1 MLNPKRIFPLLLLAL
16 ALGIIGC
23 SSQEYTT
30 AKLAIQQSDWVK
42 AAEWLPKAMAV
53 EPDNP
58 EIPIILGIE
67 IYAQNKEW
75 DKMNEMFDNAM
86 SINSDKIVEVRNT
99 FLPVKEVVKNYR
111 EHFWAESF
119 NAGVEHY
126 RKIQD
131 DPDNRVTH
139 LERAI
144 SEFKNAV
151 LINPKDVQSHVTL
164 AKSYF
169 EAGDK
174 ETAITSV
181 KEAVIMNPESYE
193 ANIAAGQIIA
203 RTGGSNFEVLPFIEK
218 AVEINPSSSDALREL
233 AGLYYDLDRKDES
246 VSVFENAIA
255 NESGDEVKADL
266 YFNLGVI
273 HNQMANYEEAE
284 KSFDEAFYLNDQ
296 DHEAALGMASSYE
309 GLGDKY
315 LNGSDGFEKD
325 PGKASRWY
333 RKAESKLKDVIEI
346 DYDNKNQYERQLKL
360 IRYKR
365 DVAEG
370 NN

>member
-1 MLNPKRIFPLLLLAL
+1 MLNRKRIFPILLLAL

-75 DKMNEMFDNAM
+75 DKMNEMFDKAM
-86 SINSDKIVEVRNT
+86 SINPDKTIEVRNA
-99 FLPVKEVVKNYR
+99 FLPVKEVVRNYK

-119 NAGVEHY
+119 NAGVEQY

-131 DPDNRVTH
+131 DPDNRDTY

-144 SEFKNAV
+144 DDFKNAV
-151 LINPKDVQSHVTL
+151 LINPQDVQTHVTL

-169 EAGDK
+169 ESGDN
-174 ETAITSV
+174 EMAIRSIEGAV
-181 KEAVIMNPESYE
+181 KMNPESYE

-203 RTGGSNFEVLPFIEK
+203 RTGGSKFEVLPFIEK
-218 AVEINPSSSDALREL
+218 AVEVNPSSSDALREL

-255 NESGDEVKADL
+255 NEEDDNVKADL
-266 YFNLGVI
+266 FFNLGVI
-273 HNQMANYEEAE
+273 HNQMANYEGAE
-284 KSFDEAFYLNDQ
+284 KAFDEAFYLNDQ

-325 PGKASRWY
+325 PTKASRWY

-346 DYDNKNQYERQLKL
+346 DYDNKNQYERQLEL

-370 NN
+370 DN